1 MGKRI
6 SSKEAKDLFENW
18 TSGSGPG
25 GAVKR
30 AGFKDSYE
38 TWFSIKELKEYLQ
51 YLENNISTEQNPG
64 VRVYFGCYGDTPGP
78 KNKISTVFFAPTK
91 EENSNEIVEN
101 RNDYTLDAYNSGGTK
116 WPSDPYNS

>member
-6 SSKEAKDLFENW
+6 SSKEAKDLFNNW

-25 GAVKR
+25 RAVGR

-51 YLENNISTEQNPG
+51 YLENNISAEENPG
-64 VRVYFGCYGDTPGP
+64 VRIYFGSYGDTPGP
-78 KNKISTVFFAPTK
+78 RNKICTVFLAPTK
-91 EENSNEIVEN
+91 EESLEGIVEN

-116 WPSDPYNS
+116 WPPNPYNS